1 MHKKYKDDID
11 LFGINLS
18 NRDDI
23 QDVKDYV
30 EQYAIEYPV
39 LLDDTGDIY
48 KKYGGA
54 GFPALYFFN
63 SDGVIVDQIIGS
75 TDIETIEDS
84 FKLVAK
90 MF

>member
-30 EQYAIEYPV
+30 EQYAVEYPV

-48 KKYGGA
+48 KKYGGS